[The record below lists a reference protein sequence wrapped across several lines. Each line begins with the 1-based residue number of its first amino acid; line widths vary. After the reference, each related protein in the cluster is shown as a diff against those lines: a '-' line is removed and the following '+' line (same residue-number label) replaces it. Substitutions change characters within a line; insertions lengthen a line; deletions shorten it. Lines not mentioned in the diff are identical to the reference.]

1 MHVLERGGRRNLVL
15 SATDLAN
22 FLGCRH
28 KTALDMAVAYRKR
41 RRPRG
46 DDLLLE
52 ALRERGREH
61 ERRYVETLR
70 VSGGTIVDLSSIDD
84 TVEQIAQT
92 HEAMTRGV
100 DVIVQGALDDGHW
113 FGRPDVM
120 GRVAKRSVFG
130 DWSYEISDTKLA
142 KETKAGTVLQL
153 GLYSEMLALRQEV
166 RPELFHVITPDGRNP
181 KQTYRVDDYAA
192 YFRLVRAK
200 MLAAV
205 AQGDEALAEV
215 NYPEP
220 VAHCDVCQWS
230 GVCGARRRDDDH
242 LSLVAGISRVQ
253 REELVSRGVTTVRAL
268 AALPLPIHFKP
279 RRGAREGFERVRE
292 QARVQIESRG
302 LAIPRYELLAVE
314 PDRGLCRLP
323 EPTPGDLFV
332 DLEGDPMA
340 AEGGREYLFGVARV
354 DGSYES
360 AWAADERDE
369 RRAFEWFIDTVV
381 ASMREYPAMHV
392 FHYAPYEPS
401 AFKRLMGRYATR
413 ERELDAMLRSGRFV
427 DLYAVVHQAMRI
439 GIEKYSVKS
448 LEPLYGFSRTV
459 PLPDANRCL
468 RAMEHA
474 LQMNRVD
481 ELPPDVRPTVE
492 GYNRDDCVST
502 LFLRAWL
509 EEVRSERTAAG
520 HAIPRAALTDGEPSP
535 ELDDRAKRVEALR
548 SRLLANVPELL
559 GERDPDQQARWLLA
573 YLLDYHRR
581 EDKATW
587 WEFFRLCELPEEEL
601 LDERGALAGM
611 QLVER
616 LGFAIAKN
624 GKPTRSVIDR
634 YSFPEQECEIDRGDE
649 VRLQDQRG
657 FGTVVAVDR
666 TRRTIDVRKG
676 PSVAEVHP
684 SAMFAF
690 AHVPS
695 SVMEDALHRIG
706 EALAASDA
714 GFGAARA
721 LLARHEP
728 RLRDAE
734 FRRAEGE
741 SQAVF
746 AVRICDALEE
756 TVLPIQGPPG
766 AGKTHCGA
774 RMICALVKAGKRVG
788 ITANSHKVIQH
799 LLAKTTEAAREA
811 GITVRLGHKNGEDG
825 ASEEPSAIRE
835 FASNEDALHA
845 LEDGD
850 IDVLGGTS
858 WLWARKDA
866 ASSVDVLFVDEAGQL
881 ALANAVAVSQ
891 AANSLVL
898 LGDPQQLEQPRK
910 GTHPDGVGVSALDH
924 VLGGSKTISD
934 EGGIFL
940 PVTWRLSPTICD
952 FTSELFYD
960 GRLSARPE
968 LVDSTLIGVDG
979 LPSSGLAYVEVPH
992 DGNRNASDEEAE
1004 VVARIVELISGDR
1017 VAWTYGAGTPMPIA
1031 QGDVLVVAPY
1041 NAHVTRLSAR
1051 LAGTIAR
1058 VGTVD
1063 KFQGQEAPVV
1073 VYSMAAS
1080 RPADAPRG
1088 MEFLYSLNRLNVA
1101 TSRAKCLAIVVAS
1114 PELFEPECQSPDQ
1127 MKLANALCR
1136 FREMAARL
1144 DLATPGRSGGAAPQW
1159 PNLAVS
1165 DPLAST

>member
-1 MHVLERGGRRNLVL
+1 MHILERGGRRNLVL

-41 RRPRG
+41 ERPHV
-46 DDLLLE
+46 DDLLLD
-52 ALRERGREH
+52 ALRERGKEH

-70 VSGGTIVDLSSIDD
+70 AAGGTIVDLSSIDD

-92 HEAMTRGV
+92 HEAMAKGI

-120 GRVAKRSVFG
+120 RRVGKRSVLG

-142 KETKAGTVLQL
+142 KETKAGTILQL

-166 RPELFHVITPDGRNP
+166 RPEFFHVVTPDGANP
-181 KQTYRVDDYAA
+181 KQTYRFDDYAA
-192 YFRLVRAK
+192 YFRLIRAK
-200 MLAAV
+200 MVAAV
-205 AQGDEALAEV
+205 AEGDDALAAA

-220 VAHCDVCQWS
+220 VAHCEVCQWF
-230 GVCGARRRDDDH
+230 GACAARRREDDH
-242 LSLVAGISRVQ
+242 LSLVAGISRMQ
-253 REELVSRGVTTVRAL
+253 RQELVSRGVGTVRAL
-268 AALPLPIHFKP
+268 AALPIPIAFKP
-279 RRGAREGFERVRE
+279 RRGSREGIERVRE
-292 QARVQIESRG
+292 QARIQVESR
-302 LAIPRYELLAVE
+302 AVAVPRYELLPVE
-314 PDRGLCRLP
+314 PDQGLCRLP

-340 AEGGREYLFGVARV
+340 VEGGREYLFGVARL

-360 AWAADERDE
+360 AWALDERNE
-369 RRAFEWFIDTVV
+369 RRAFEWFIDLVV
-381 ASMREYPAMHV
+381 AAMREHPAMHV
-392 FHYAPYEPS
+392 YHYAPYEPS

-427 DLYAVVHQAMRI
+427 DLYAVVHQGMRI

-448 LEPLYGFSRTV
+448 LEPLYGFTRDV
-459 PLPDANRCL
+459 RLADANRCL
-468 RAMEHA
+468 RAMEYA
-474 LQMNRVD
+474 LQMNRVS

-502 LFLRAWL
+502 LRLRNWL
-509 EEVRSERTAAG
+509 EDVRSKHVAAG
-520 HAIPRAALTDGEPSP
+520 ETIPRAVLADGQPSA

-548 SRLLANVPELL
+548 SRLLSDVPELL
-559 GERDPDQQARWLLA
+559 AERDADQQARWLLA

-587 WEFFRLCELPEEEL
+587 WEYFRLCELPEEEL
-601 LDERGALAGM
+601 LDERGAIAGM
-611 QLVER
+611 QFIER
-616 LGFAIAKN
+616 LGFAIGKN
-624 GKPTRSVIDR
+624 GKPTKSVIDR
-634 YSFPEQECEIDRGDE
+634 YSFPEQECDIDPDDD
-649 VRLQDQRG
+649 VKLQDQRG
-657 FGTVVAVDR
+657 FGKVVAVDR
-666 TRRTIDVRKG
+666 ARRTVDVRKG
-676 PSVAEVHP
+676 PGVAEVHP
-684 SAMFAF
+684 PAMFTF
-690 AHVPS
+690 THVS
-695 SVMEDALHRIG
+695 SKVMEDGLYRIG
-706 EALAASDA
+706 EAFVSAQA

-721 LLARHEP
+721 LLGRQAP
-728 RLRDAE
+728 RLRGVD
-734 FRRAEGE
+734 FRRAAAE
-741 SQAVF
+741 SEPAF
-746 AVRICDALEE
+746 ALRICSDLDT
-756 TVLPIQGPPG
+756 TVLPVQGPPG

-799 LLAKTTEAAREA
+799 LLAKTGEAATEAGVVIRF
-811 GITVRLGHKNGEDG
+811 GHKNGEEGVGED
-825 ASEEPSAIRE
+825 SAGVRG
-835 FASNEDALHA
+835 FANNQSALDALHNG
-845 LEDGD
+845 E

-858 WLWARKDA
+858 WLWADGDA
-866 ASSVDVLFVDEAGQL
+866 VSSVDVLFVDEAGQL

-891 AANSLVL
+891 AADSLVL

-924 VLGGSKTISD
+924 MLGGSRTISD
-934 EGGIFL
+934 SHGIFL
-940 PVTWRLSPTICD
+940 PVTWRLSPKICD

-960 GRLSARPE
+960 GRLSTRPE
-968 LVDSTLIGVDG
+968 LAELGLVGVDG
-979 LPSSGLAYVEVPH
+979 LPVSGLAYVEVPH
-992 DGNRNASDEEAE
+992 EGNRNASDEEAE
-1004 VVARIVELISGDR
+1004 VVARIVELLASDR
-1017 VAWTYGAGTPMPIA
+1017 VGWRDGAAEPTA
-1031 QGDVLVVAPY
+1031 FRQDDVLVVAPY

-1080 RPADAPRG
+1080 RPTDAPRG

-1101 TSRAKCLAIVVAS
+1101 TSRAKCLAIIVAS
-1114 PELFEPECQSPDQ
+1114 PELFEPECQNPDQ

-1136 FREMAARL
+1136 FREMATRL
-1144 DLATPGRSGGAAPQW
+1144 NLAAPANLPDAAGQW